1 VLVRDREDGQ
11 AGAVRG
17 FGGGGASAG
26 VGFGAQLRLMMT
38 LTTSDWLILTACL
51 LFPFVVA
58 GLTARR
64 AGESVKQYF
73 LAGRELPWWLAGTSM
88 VATTFAADTPLA
100 VTGIIARDGIAGNWI
115 WWSAALGSMLSVLFF
130 ARLWRRAGILTDVAF
145 VELRYGGRPAALL
158 RAFRALYL
166 GLPVNCLIIG
176 WVNLAMAKILSVTL
190 GWDRLTA
197 VFAGLAL
204 TGAYVSLSGLRGV
217 VLTDLFQFGL
227 AIAGTIAVAVY
238 ALGAPGVGGV
248 TGLTE
253 QLPEATFRFLPA
265 LGTSDVSGG
274 ATLTISVT
282 AFVAYLG
289 VQWWASWYPGQE
301 PGGGGYLAQRM
312 MSARDERHSVLA
324 TLWFTLAHYCVRP
337 WPWILAGL
345 AALLLYPD
353 IADREAGYAM
363 IIRDHLP
370 TGWRG
375 LVLGGFVA
383 AYMSTMSTQLNWGA
397 SYLVHDVYAR
407 FLRPRTPGNADID
420 DAHYVKVARLTT
432 LAVMAASAGVTLYLD
447 TVRQAWELILEAGAG
462 IGLVLILR
470 WYWWRVN
477 AWSEIAAMV
486 APVVGVIG
494 LARFTSVVFPE
505 SLIYLV
511 AWTTVCWLAVTWL
524 TPPESEQTLV
534 AFYER
539 VRPGGPGWTCVAA
552 AAGAPPPEPIRGQ
565 LLDWVAGVAMI
576 YGTLFGI
583 GALVL
588 FGRWSAMPYLAT
600 AAFCA
605 WFLCR
610 RFAARG
616 WAAVA
621 G

>member
-1 VLVRDREDGQ
+1 
-11 AGAVRG
+11 
-17 FGGGGASAG
+17 
-26 VGFGAQLRLMMT
+26 MT
-38 LTTSDWLILTACL
+38 LTTLDWLILAACL
-51 LFPFVVA
+51 FFPFIVA
-58 GLTARR
+58 ARTARR
-64 AGESVKQYF
+64 AGESLGQYF

-100 VTGIIARDGIAGNWI
+100 VTGIIATDGIAGNWI

-145 VELRYGGRPAALL
+145 VELRYSGRPAAFL
-158 RAFRALYL
+158 RGFRALYL
-166 GLPVNCLIIG
+166 GVPVNCLIIG

-197 VFAGLAL
+197 VFVGLAL
-204 TGAYVSLSGLRGV
+204 TGGYVSLSGLRGV
-217 VLTDLFQFGL
+217 VLTDLVQLGL
-227 AIAGTIAVAVY
+227 AMAGALAVAVY
-238 ALGAPGVGGV
+238 ALSAPEVGGV
-248 TGLTE
+248 AGLTE
-253 QLPEATFRFLPA
+253 QLPAATFRFLPA
-265 LGTSDVSGG
+265 LGAPDTT
-274 ATLTISVT
+274 AAPTLTLSVT
-282 AFVAYLG
+282 AFIAYLG

-337 WPWILAGL
+337 WPWVLAGL
-345 AALLLYPD
+345 AALVLYPD
-353 IADREAGYAM
+353 ITDREAGYAM

-370 TGWRG
+370 CGWRG

-383 AYMSTMSTQLNWGA
+383 AFMSTMSTQLNWGT

-407 FLRPRTPGNADID
+407 FLRPTAS
-420 DAHYVKVARLTT
+420 DAHYVRVARLTT
-432 LAVMAASAGVTLYLD
+432 LGVMAASAGVTLYLD
-447 TVRQAWELILEAGAG
+447 TVRQAWELILESGAG

-486 APVVGVIG
+486 APVVGLIW
-494 LARFTSVVFPE
+494 LSLFTSVAFPE
-505 SLIYLV
+505 SLLYLV
-511 AWTTVCWLAVTWL
+511 AWTTVCWLGVTWL
-524 TPPESEQTLV
+524 TPPESERTLV
-534 AFYER
+534 SFYTR
-539 VRPGGPGWTCVAA
+539 VRPGGPGWVRVAA
-552 AAGAPPPEPIRGQ
+552 TAGAPPPEPIRGQ
-565 LLDWVAGVAMI
+565 LLDWVAGVALV
-576 YGTLFGI
+576 YAALFGV

-588 FGRWSAMPYLAT
+588 SGGLGAAPYLVT
-600 AAFCA
+600 ALVCGV
-605 WFLCR
+605 FLYR